1 MLFFWK
7 YSESV
12 QLSVSAYLYTM
23 RKKKQV
29 VKELE
34 SEDLYQRMQAHL
46 LSKAPLLG
54 KGSPF
59 SEMLQGL
66 VNTMLEGEIDTHLE
80 SDQAEGRR
88 NKRNGYTEKE
98 IRSDAGPLQI
108 RTPRDRKGE
117 FEPVVVEKRER
128 SLSSGID
135 EQILALYAQGNSVE
149 DVRRL
154 LDRIYGISISA
165 GQISQITDRVLSE
178 LQAWRERA
186 LQPFYAVVYLDAMH
200 FKVRH
205 EGRYESRAFYTVY
218 AVDWEGKR
226 DLLGMYVQGSEG
238 ATRWG
243 LVLEDLKKRGVE
255 DILVVCTDD
264 LTGFSGVIADV
275 FPKTIA
281 QKCIVHQMRNSLK
294 LVDEK
299 DSKKVASD
307 LRKVYTAVTREAA
320 QSALDV
326 FEVEWGK
333 KYNYIVKQWQDK
345 WEELTAFLDFPKEM
359 QRMIYT
365 TNPVEALHRI
375 IRKIVKS
382 KAAWVSDQALMK
394 QLFLSLTHNEKSWK
408 RNAHGW
414 RAIQRE
420 LADLY
425 PDRVPTLR

>member
-1 MLFFWK
+1 MN
-7 YSESV
+7 
-12 QLSVSAYLYTM
+12 
-23 RKKKQV
+23 KKKE
-29 VKELE
+29 ELQE
-34 SEDLYQRMQAHL
+34 DATEDLYKRMQAHL

-59 SEMLQGL
+59 SEMLQGM
-66 VNTMLEGEIDTHLE
+66 VNTMLEGEMASHLFK
-80 SDQAEGRR
+80 DRLDGKK

-108 RTPRDRKGE
+108 KTPRDRAGD
-117 FEPVVVEKRER
+117 FEPIVVEKRER

-154 LDRIYGISISA
+154 LERIYGIELSA
-165 GQISQITDRVLSE
+165 GQISQITDRVLPE
-178 LQAWRERA
+178 LQSWRERS
-186 LQPFYAVVYLDAMH
+186 LQPFYAIVYLDAMH

-218 AVDWEGKR
+218 AVDWDGNR
-226 DLLGMYVQGSEG
+226 DLLGLYVQGSEG

-243 LVLEDLKKRGVE
+243 VVLADLKKRGVE

-264 LTGFSGVIADV
+264 LTGFSEVISDV
-275 FPKTIA
+275 FPATIA

-307 LRKVYTAVTREAA
+307 LRRVYTSVTREAA
-320 QSALDV
+320 QSALDT
-326 FEVEWGK
+326 FEAEWGK
-333 KYNYIVKQWQDK
+333 KYNYIVKQWQSK
-345 WEELTAFLDFPKEM
+345 WDELTAFLDFPKEM

-365 TNPVEALHRI
+365 TNPVEALHRT

-408 RNAHGW
+408 RKAHGW

-420 LADLY
+420 LTDLY
-425 PDRVPTLR
+425 PERVPPLR

>member
-1 MLFFWK
+1 M
-7 YSESV
+7 
-12 QLSVSAYLYTM
+12 T
-23 RKKKQV
+23 KKKQV
-29 VKELE
+29 LNEEFPEELQE
-34 SEDLYQRMQAHL
+34 RMQAHL
-46 LSKAPLLG
+46 LSRAPLLG

-66 VNTMLEGEIDTHLE
+66 VNTMLEGEMDSHLE
-80 SDQAEGRR
+80 TERSGGKK

-108 RTPRDRKGE
+108 RTPRDRMGD
-117 FEPVVVEKRER
+117 FSPVVIEKRER
-128 SLSSGID
+128 SLSSGLD

-154 LDRIYGISISA
+154 LDRIYGVSISA
-165 GQISQITDRVLSE
+165 GQISQITDRILPE
-178 LQAWRERA
+178 LQAWRERS
-186 LQPFYAVVYLDAMH
+186 LQPFYGIVYLDAMH

-218 AVDWEGKR
+218 AVDWEGNR
-226 DLLGMYVQGSEG
+226 DLLGMYVQGNEG

-243 LVLEDLKKRGVE
+243 VVLEDLKRRGVE

-264 LTGFSGVIADV
+264 LAGFSGVISDV
-275 FPKTIA
+275 FPRTIA

-299 DSKKVASD
+299 DVKKVAVD
-307 LRKVYTAVTREAA
+307 LRKVYTSVTREAA
-320 QSALDV
+320 QSAMDV
-326 FEVEWGK
+326 FALEWGK

-345 WEELTAFLDFPKEM
+345 WDELTSFLDFPKEM

-408 RNAHGW
+408 RRANGW

-420 LADLY
+420 LTDLY